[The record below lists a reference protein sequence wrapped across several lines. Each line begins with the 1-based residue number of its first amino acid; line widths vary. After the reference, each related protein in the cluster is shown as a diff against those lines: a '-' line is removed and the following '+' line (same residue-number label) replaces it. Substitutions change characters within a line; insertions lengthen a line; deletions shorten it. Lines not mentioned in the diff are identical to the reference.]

1 MNSKIIPRRTFFR
14 GASLGA
20 GGVFF
25 APFLRQLEA
34 STKASAARPARIL
47 FFVQGN
53 GMYPGQIQP
62 EGIARTDEPDT
73 LEDRPLAGHKFAES
87 VAPLEPFAGRMSFI
101 HGLSGRVALGNHGCG
116 MGALGCFPSPKDAFA
131 ETIDAAMAKALPGIF
146 FHSGLGVVT
155 NPETS
160 IIYNVSARSKGVPLP
175 TQCSPLGAHKT
186 LFSISGGV
194 AERKKFNANTQL
206 LDFLAEDVKRMQQR
220 LNMDEKQKLDHYLHA
235 FESMSGRQGALVKL
249 QGRISQAA
257 PDVTEQY
264 GTRAFA
270 FERMEA
276 QFEIAAGAFIAGLT
290 NVATLSSGAGRNEV
304 GVSFD
309 GSELDLAA
317 GPIPAHEVGH
327 QKTIQETPAAE
338 LHIRTR
344 RRHCEKLA
352 AFVRKLESIPEGEGT
367 MMDNTL
373 VVYLSDAAD
382 QHHAKAYEWPII
394 VIGDLGGRLKT
405 ANRYLRYPWHGQ
417 KGHRTLAN
425 FYTTLLHAV
434 GVRRE
439 RFGLPDLTLQD
450 IDQEGPLTELLA

>member
-1 MNSKIIPRRTFFR
+1 MNSKMMPRRTFFR
-14 GASLGA
+14 GATLGA

-34 STKASAARPARIL
+34 ATEASAAKPARIL

-53 GMYPGQIQP
+53 GMYPDQIQP
-62 EGIARTDEPDT
+62 EGIERPAEPGT
-73 LEDRPLAGHKFAES
+73 LEDRPLAGHRFAES
-87 VAPLEPFAGRMSFI
+87 VAPLEPFADRMAFI

-116 MGALGCFPSPKDAFA
+116 MGALGCFPSSKDAFA

-186 LFSISGGV
+186 LFSISGGA
-194 AERKKFNANTQL
+194 AEREKFNANTQL
-206 LDFLAEDVKRMQQR
+206 LDFLADDVKRMQQR
-220 LNMDEKQKLDHYLHA
+220 LDGAEKQKLDHYLHA
-235 FESMSGRQGALVKL
+235 FESMSGRQGSLVKL
-249 QGRISQAA
+249 QERISMAA
-257 PDVTEQY
+257 PEITERY
-264 GTRAFA
+264 GASGFA

-276 QFEIAAGAFIAGLT
+276 QLEVAAGAFIAGLT
-290 NVATLSSGAGRNEV
+290 NVITLSSGAGRNQV

-309 GSELDLAA
+309 GSELDLEA

-327 QKTIQETPAAE
+327 QKTIQETSAAE

-352 AFVRKLESIPEGEGT
+352 TFVSKLESIPEGEGT

-373 VVYLSDAAD
+373 IVYLSDAAD
-382 QHHAKAYEWPII
+382 QHHAKGYEWPII

-417 KGHRTLAN
+417 KGHRTVAN

-434 GVRRE
+434 GDRLE
-439 RFGLPDLTLQD
+439 RFGLPDLALQD
-450 IDQEGPLTELLA
+450 IDQEGPLSELLV

>member
-1 MNSKIIPRRTFFR
+1 MNLKMIPRRTFFR
-14 GASLGA
+14 GTTLGM
-20 GGVFF
+20 GGAFF

-34 STKASAARPARIL
+34 ETPSSVAKPARIL

-53 GMYPGQIQP
+53 GMYPDQIQP
-62 EGIARTDEPDT
+62 QGIERPAEPDR
-73 LEDRPLAGHKFAES
+73 LEDRGLAGHKFAES
-87 VAPLEPFAGRMSFI
+87 LAPLEPFAERMSLI

-146 FHSGLGVVT
+146 FHTGLGV
-155 NPETS
+155 ETQPAKS

-175 TQCSPLGAHKT
+175 TQCSPLGAHKS
-186 LFSISGGV
+186 LFSISGG
-194 AERKKFNANTQL
+194 ASERQKFNANTQL
-206 LDFLAEDVKRMQQR
+206 LDFLADDVKRMQKR
-220 LNMDEKQKLDHYLHA
+220 LDGTEREKLDHYLNA
-235 FESMSGRQGALVKL
+235 FQSMSGRQGALVKL
-249 QGRISQAA
+249 QKRISMSA
-257 PDVTEQY
+257 PEINERF
-264 GTRAFA
+264 GSNAFA

-290 NVATLSSGAGRNEV
+290 NVITLSSGAGRNQV

-309 GSELDLAA
+309 GSELDLGA

-338 LHIRTR
+338 LHVRTR

-352 AFVRKLESIPEGEGT
+352 AFVRKLQSIPEGDGT

-373 VVYLSDAAD
+373 IVYLSDAAD
-382 QHHAKAYEWPII
+382 QHHAMAYEWPII
-394 VIGDLGGRLKT
+394 AIGDLGGRLKT

-417 KGHRTLAN
+417 KGHRTVAN
-425 FYTTLLHAV
+425 FFTTLLHAV
-434 GVRRE
+434 GDHRA
-439 RFGLPDLTLQD
+439 RFGVPDLSLQD
-450 IDQEGPLTELLA
+450 LDQEGPLAELLT

>member
-1 MNSKIIPRRTFFR
+1 MNSNKIPRRTFFR
-14 GASLGA
+14 GATLGA
-20 GGVFF
+20 GGVFL

-34 STKASAARPARIL
+34 ATEASVAKPARIL

-53 GMYPGQIQP
+53 GMYPDQIQP
-62 EGIARTDEPDT
+62 EGIERPAEPSR
-73 LEDRPLAGHKFAES
+73 LEDRPLVGHKFADS
-87 VAPLEPFAGRMSFI
+87 VAPLEPFANRMSFI

-131 ETIDAAMAKALPGIF
+131 ETIDAALARALPGIF

-155 NPETS
+155 DPETS
-160 IIYNVSARSKGVPLP
+160 IIYNVSARGKGVPLP
-175 TQCSPLGAHKT
+175 TQCSPLGAHKS
-186 LFSISGGV
+186 LFSISGGA
-194 AERKKFNANTQL
+194 AERKKFSANTQL
-206 LDFLAEDVKRMQQR
+206 LDFLADDVKRMQQR
-220 LNMDEKQKLDHYLHA
+220 LDGAEKQKLDHYLHA
-235 FESMSGRQGALVKL
+235 FESMSGRQAALVKL
-249 QGRISQAA
+249 QERISLAA
-257 PDVTEQY
+257 PEITERF
-264 GTRAFA
+264 GAKTFA

-276 QFEIAAGAFIAGLT
+276 QFEVAAGAFIAGLT
-290 NVATLSSGAGRNEV
+290 NVITLSSGAGRNKV

-309 GSELDLAA
+309 GSELDLEA

-327 QKTIQETPAAE
+327 QKTIQETTAAE

-382 QHHAKAYEWPII
+382 QHHAKAFEWPII

-405 ANRYLRYPWHGQ
+405 ANRYLRFPWHGQ
-417 KGHRTLAN
+417 KGHRTVAN

-434 GVRRE
+434 GDRRD

-450 IDQEGPLTELLA
+450 LDQEGPLTELLA

>member
-1 MNSKIIPRRTFFR
+1 MPRRTFFR
-14 GASLGA
+14 GATLGA

-34 STKASAARPARIL
+34 ATEVSAAKPARIL

-53 GMYPGQIQP
+53 GMYPDQIQP
-62 EGIARTDEPDT
+62 EGIERPAEPGT

-87 VAPLEPFAGRMSFI
+87 VAPLEPFADRMAFI

-131 ETIDAAMAKALPGIF
+131 ETIDAALAKALPGIF
-146 FHSGLGVVT
+146 FHCGLGVET

-160 IIYNVSARSKGVPLP
+160 IIYNVSARGKGIPLP

-186 LFSISGGV
+186 LFSISGGA
-194 AERKKFNANTQL
+194 AEREKFNANTQL
-206 LDFLAEDVKRMQQR
+206 LDFLADDVKKMQQR
-220 LNMDEKQKLDHYLHA
+220 LDGAEKQKLDHYLNA
-235 FESMSGRQGALVKL
+235 FESMSGRQGSLVQL
-249 QGRISQAA
+249 QERISMAA
-257 PDVTEQY
+257 PEVTERF
-264 GTRAFA
+264 GANAFA

-276 QFEIAAGAFIAGLT
+276 QFEVAAAALIAGLT
-290 NVATLSSGAGRNEV
+290 NVITISSGAGRNKV

-309 GSELDLAA
+309 GSELDLEA

-405 ANRYLRYPWHGQ
+405 KNRYLRYPWYGQ
-417 KGHRTLAN
+417 TGHRTIAN

-434 GVRRE
+434 GERRD
-439 RFGLPDLTLQD
+439 RFGLADVTLQD
-450 IDQEGPLTELLA
+450 IDQDGPLTEILA

>member
-14 GASLGA
+14 GATLGA

-34 STKASAARPARIL
+34 GTKPSAAKPARVL
-47 FFVQGN
+47 FFIQGN
-53 GMYPGQIQP
+53 GMYPDQIQP
-62 EGIARTDEPDT
+62 EGIDRPAEPGT
-73 LEDRPLAGHKFAES
+73 LEDRPLAGHRFATS
-87 VAPLEPFAGRMSFI
+87 VAPLEPFANRMAYI

-155 NPETS
+155 DPETS

-175 TQCSPLGAHKT
+175 TQCSPLGAHKS
-186 LFSISGGV
+186 LFAISGGA

-206 LDFLAEDVKRMQQR
+206 LDFLADDVKRMQQR
-220 LNMDEKQKLDHYLHA
+220 LDGAEKQKLDHYLHA
-235 FESMSGRQGALVKL
+235 FESMSGRQGSLVKL
-249 QGRISQAA
+249 QERISLSA
-257 PDVTEQY
+257 PEITECF
-264 GTRAFA
+264 GADTFA

-276 QFEIAAGAFIAGLT
+276 QFEVAAGAFIAGLT
-290 NVATLSSGAGRNEV
+290 NVITLSSGAGRNQV

-309 GSELDLAA
+309 GSELDLEA

-352 AFVRKLESIPEGEGT
+352 AFVRKLDSIPEGEGT

-373 VVYLSDAAD
+373 IVYLSDAAD

-417 KGHRTLAN
+417 KGHRTVAN

-434 GVRRE
+434 GDRRD
-439 RFGLPDLTLQD
+439 RFGLPDLTIQD
-450 IDQEGPLTELLA
+450 IDQDGPLTELFV

>member
-1 MNSKIIPRRTFFR
+1 M
-14 GASLGA
+14 A
-20 GGVFF
+20 
-25 APFLRQLEA
+25 
-34 STKASAARPARIL
+34 
-47 FFVQGN
+47 
-53 GMYPGQIQP
+53 
-62 EGIARTDEPDT
+62 
-73 LEDRPLAGHKFAES
+73 
-87 VAPLEPFAGRMSFI
+87 FI

-146 FHSGLGVVT
+146 FHSGLGVET

-160 IIYNVSARSKGVPLP
+160 IIYNVSARGKGVPLP

-186 LFSISGGV
+186 LFSLSGGGV
-194 AERKKFNANTQL
+194 ERRKFNANTQL
-206 LDFLAEDVKRMQQR
+206 LDFLADDVKRMQQR
-220 LNMDEKQKLDHYLHA
+220 LNGAEKEKLDHYLNA
-235 FESMSGRQGALVKL
+235 FESMSGRQGSLVKL
-249 QGRISQAA
+249 QERIRLAA
-257 PDVTEQY
+257 PEATERY
-264 GTRAFA
+264 GANAFA

-276 QFEIAAGAFIAGLT
+276 QFEVAAAALIAGLT
-290 NVATLSSGAGRNEV
+290 NVITVSSGAGRNQV

-309 GSELDLAA
+309 GSELDLES

-405 ANRYLRYPWHGQ
+405 KNRYLRYPWYGQ
-417 KGHRTLAN
+417 TGHRTIAN

-434 GVRRE
+434 GERRD
-439 RFGLPDLTLQD
+439 RFGLADVTLQD
-450 IDQEGPLTELLA
+450 IDQDGPLTEILA

>member
-1 MNSKIIPRRTFFR
+1 MNPKLIPRRTFFR
-14 GASLGA
+14 GTTLGA

-34 STKASAARPARIL
+34 ATNSSVANPARIL

-53 GMYPGQIQP
+53 GMYPDQIQP
-62 EGIARTDEPDT
+62 EGIERHPEPGT
-73 LEDRPLAGHKFAES
+73 LEDRPLAGHPFANS
-87 VAPLEPFAGRMSFI
+87 VAPLEPFADRMALI

-175 TQCSPLGAHKT
+175 TQCSPLGAHKS
-186 LFSISGGV
+186 LFSISGGA
-194 AERKKFNANTQL
+194 AERQKFNANTQL

-220 LNMDEKQKLDHYLHA
+220 LDGAEKQKLDHYLHA
-235 FESMSGRQGALVKL
+235 FESMSGRQGSLVKL
-249 QGRISQAA
+249 QERISMVT
-257 PDVTEQY
+257 PEVTERY
-264 GTRAFA
+264 GANAFA

-276 QFEIAAGAFIAGLT
+276 QFEVAAGAFIAGLT
-290 NVATLSSGAGRNEV
+290 NVITLSSGAGRNQV

-327 QKTIQETPAAE
+327 QKTIQETTAAE

-352 AFVRKLESIPEGEGT
+352 TFVRKLESIPEGEGT

-373 VVYLSDAAD
+373 IIYLSDAAD
-382 QHHAKAYEWPII
+382 QHHAKGYEWPII

-417 KGHRTLAN
+417 KGHRTVAN

-434 GVRRE
+434 GDRRD
-439 RFGLPDLTLQD
+439 RFGMPDLTIQD
-450 IDQEGPLTELLA
+450 IDQEGPLTELLT

>member
-1 MNSKIIPRRTFFR
+1 MNSKTISRRTFFR
-14 GASLGA
+14 GATLGA

-34 STKASAARPARIL
+34 ASESSKNKPARVL

-53 GMYPGQIQP
+53 GMYPDQIQP
-62 EGIARTDEPDT
+62 EGIERPTEPDK
-73 LEDRPLAGHKFAES
+73 LEDRTLAGHKFAKS
-87 VAPLEPFAGRMSFI
+87 VAPLEPFADRMAFI

-160 IIYNVSARSKGVPLP
+160 IIYNVSARGKGIPLP

-186 LFSISGGV
+186 LFSISGG
-194 AERKKFNANTQL
+194 AEERKKFNANTQL

-220 LNMDEKQKLDHYLHA
+220 LNSDEKQKLDHYLNA
-235 FESMSGRQGALVKL
+235 FESMSGRQGSLMKL
-249 QGRISQAA
+249 QERISMVA
-257 PDVTEQY
+257 PEISERF
-264 GTRAFA
+264 GTNAFA
-270 FERMEA
+270 FDRMEA
-276 QFEIAAGAFIAGLT
+276 QFEVAAGAFIAGLT
-290 NVATLSSGAGRNEV
+290 NVVTVSSGAGRNEV

-309 GSELDLAA
+309 GSELDLGA

-352 AFVRKLESIPEGEGT
+352 AFVRKLESIPEGDGT

-373 VVYLSDAAD
+373 IVYLSDAAD

-405 ANRYLRYPWHGQ
+405 TNRYLRYPWHGQ
-417 KGHRTLAN
+417 KGHRTVAN

-434 GVRRE
+434 GDRRD
-439 RFGLPDLTLQD
+439 RFGLSDLTLQD
-450 IDQEGPLTELLA
+450 IDQEGPLTELFA

>member
-1 MNSKIIPRRTFFR
+1 MNSKMMPRRTFFR
-14 GASLGA
+14 GATLGA

-34 STKASAARPARIL
+34 ATEVSAAKPARIL

-53 GMYPGQIQP
+53 GMYPDQIQP
-62 EGIARTDEPDT
+62 EGIERPAEPGT

-87 VAPLEPFAGRMSFI
+87 VAPLEPFADRMAFI

-131 ETIDAAMAKALPGIF
+131 ETIDAALAKALPGIF
-146 FHSGLGVVT
+146 FHCGLGVET

-160 IIYNVSARSKGVPLP
+160 IIYNVSARGKGIPLP

-186 LFSISGGV
+186 LFSISGGA
-194 AERKKFNANTQL
+194 AEREKFNANTQL
-206 LDFLAEDVKRMQQR
+206 LDFLADDVKKMQQR
-220 LNMDEKQKLDHYLHA
+220 LDGAEKQKLDHYLNA
-235 FESMSGRQGALVKL
+235 FESMSGRQGSLVQL
-249 QGRISQAA
+249 QERISMAA
-257 PDVTEQY
+257 PEVTERF
-264 GTRAFA
+264 GANAFA

-276 QFEIAAGAFIAGLT
+276 QFEVAAAALIAGLT
-290 NVATLSSGAGRNEV
+290 NVITISSGAGRNKV

-309 GSELDLAA
+309 GSELDLEA

-405 ANRYLRYPWHGQ
+405 KNRYLRYPWYGQ
-417 KGHRTLAN
+417 TGHRTIAN

-434 GVRRE
+434 GERRD
-439 RFGLPDLTLQD
+439 RFGLADVTLQD
-450 IDQEGPLTELLA
+450 IDQDGPLTEILA

>member
-1 MNSKIIPRRTFFR
+1 MPRRTFFR
-14 GASLGA
+14 GATLGA

-34 STKASAARPARIL
+34 ATEVSAAKPARIL

-53 GMYPGQIQP
+53 GMYPDQIQP
-62 EGIARTDEPDT
+62 EGIERPAEPGT

-87 VAPLEPFAGRMSFI
+87 VAPLEPFADRMAFI

-131 ETIDAAMAKALPGIF
+131 ETIDAALAKALPGIF
-146 FHSGLGVVT
+146 FHCGLGVET

-160 IIYNVSARSKGVPLP
+160 IIYNVSARGKGIPLP

-186 LFSISGGV
+186 LFSISGGA
-194 AERKKFNANTQL
+194 AEREKFNANTQL
-206 LDFLAEDVKRMQQR
+206 LDFLADDVKKMQQR
-220 LNMDEKQKLDHYLHA
+220 LDGAEKQKLDHYLNA
-235 FESMSGRQGALVKL
+235 FESMSGRQGSLVQL
-249 QGRISQAA
+249 QERISMAA
-257 PDVTEQY
+257 PEVTERF
-264 GTRAFA
+264 GASAFA

-276 QFEIAAGAFIAGLT
+276 QFEVAAAALIAGLT
-290 NVATLSSGAGRNEV
+290 NVITISSGAGRNKV

-309 GSELDLAA
+309 GSELDLEA

-405 ANRYLRYPWHGQ
+405 KNRYLRYPWYGQ
-417 KGHRTLAN
+417 TGHRTIAN

-434 GVRRE
+434 GERRD
-439 RFGLPDLTLQD
+439 RFGLADVTLQD
-450 IDQEGPLTELLA
+450 IDQDGPLTEILA

>member
-1 MNSKIIPRRTFFR
+1 MPRRTFFR
-14 GASLGA
+14 GATLGA

-34 STKASAARPARIL
+34 ATEASAAKPARIL

-53 GMYPGQIQP
+53 GMYPDQIQP
-62 EGIARTDEPDT
+62 EGIERPAEPGT
-73 LEDRPLAGHKFAES
+73 LEDRPLAGHRFAES
-87 VAPLEPFAGRMSFI
+87 VAPLEPFADRMAFI

-116 MGALGCFPSPKDAFA
+116 MGALGCFPSSKDAFA

-186 LFSISGGV
+186 LFSISGGA
-194 AERKKFNANTQL
+194 AEREKFNANTQL
-206 LDFLAEDVKRMQQR
+206 LDFLADDVKRMQQR
-220 LNMDEKQKLDHYLHA
+220 LDGAEKQKLDHYLHA
-235 FESMSGRQGALVKL
+235 FESMSGRQGSLVKL
-249 QGRISQAA
+249 QERISMAA
-257 PDVTEQY
+257 PEITERY
-264 GTRAFA
+264 GASGFA

-276 QFEIAAGAFIAGLT
+276 QLEVAAGAFIAGLT
-290 NVATLSSGAGRNEV
+290 NVITLSSGAGRNQV

-309 GSELDLAA
+309 GSELDLEA

-327 QKTIQETPAAE
+327 QKTIQETSAAE

-352 AFVRKLESIPEGEGT
+352 TFVSKLESIPEGEGT

-373 VVYLSDAAD
+373 IVYLSDAAD
-382 QHHAKAYEWPII
+382 QHHAKGYEWPII

-417 KGHRTLAN
+417 KGHRTVAN

-434 GVRRE
+434 GDRLE
-439 RFGLPDLTLQD
+439 RFGLPDLALQD
-450 IDQEGPLTELLA
+450 IDQEGPLSELLV

>member
-1 MNSKIIPRRTFFR
+1 MPRRTFFR
-14 GASLGA
+14 GATLGA

-34 STKASAARPARIL
+34 ATEVSAAKPARIL

-53 GMYPGQIQP
+53 GMYPDQIQP
-62 EGIARTDEPDT
+62 EGIERPAEPGT

-87 VAPLEPFAGRMSFI
+87 VAPLEPFADRMAFI

-131 ETIDAAMAKALPGIF
+131 ETIDAALAKALPGIF
-146 FHSGLGVVT
+146 FHCGLGVET

-160 IIYNVSARSKGVPLP
+160 IIYNVSARGKGIPLP

-186 LFSISGGV
+186 LFSISGGD
-194 AERKKFNANTQL
+194 AEREKFNANTQL
-206 LDFLAEDVKRMQQR
+206 LDFLADDVKKMQQR
-220 LNMDEKQKLDHYLHA
+220 LDGAEKQKLDHYLNA
-235 FESMSGRQGALVKL
+235 FESMSGRQGSLVQL
-249 QGRISQAA
+249 QERISMAA
-257 PDVTEQY
+257 PEVTERF
-264 GTRAFA
+264 GANAFA

-276 QFEIAAGAFIAGLT
+276 QFEVAAAALIAGLT
-290 NVATLSSGAGRNEV
+290 NVITISSGAGRNKV

-309 GSELDLAA
+309 GSELDLEA

-405 ANRYLRYPWHGQ
+405 KNRYLRYPWYGQ
-417 KGHRTLAN
+417 TGHRTIAN

-434 GVRRE
+434 GERRD
-439 RFGLPDLTLQD
+439 RFGLADVTLQD
-450 IDQEGPLTELLA
+450 IDQDGPLTEILA